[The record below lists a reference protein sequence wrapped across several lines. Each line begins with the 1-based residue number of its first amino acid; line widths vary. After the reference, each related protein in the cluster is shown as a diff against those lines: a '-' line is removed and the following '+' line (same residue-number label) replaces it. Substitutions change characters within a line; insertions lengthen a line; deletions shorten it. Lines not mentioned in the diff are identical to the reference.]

1 MYHSGHVAWPRSAAR
16 HTHFPLFQTRAGAD
30 EAHRRIRAVTTYMR
44 VMQIPRQAERR
55 AKKRRAAAQLAVAAE
70 AKRVAGERR
79 ARELEERRAAERE
92 ARADRTE
99 GPAARTRAENTR
111 TEGEQASRGI
121 GKQRGLTAKRWGA
134 THGCARVGHIV
145 VRMLEETVHRE
156 RRGDG

>member
-1 MYHSGHVAWPRSAAR
+1 MRS
-16 HTHFPLFQTRAGAD
+16 D
-30 EAHRRIRAVTTYMR
+30 E
-44 VMQIPRQAERR
+44 
-55 AKKRRAAAQLAVAAE
+55 L
-70 AKRVAGERR
+70 
-79 ARELEERRAAERE
+79 AERE

-121 GKQRGLTAKRWGA
+121 GKQRGLTAKRRGA

>member
-1 MYHSGHVAWPRSAAR
+1 
-16 HTHFPLFQTRAGAD
+16 
-30 EAHRRIRAVTTYMR
+30 MR

-79 ARELEERRAAERE
+79 ARELEEQRAAERE
-92 ARADRTE
+92 ARTDRTE

-121 GKQRGLTAKRWGA
+121 GKQRGLTAKRQGA